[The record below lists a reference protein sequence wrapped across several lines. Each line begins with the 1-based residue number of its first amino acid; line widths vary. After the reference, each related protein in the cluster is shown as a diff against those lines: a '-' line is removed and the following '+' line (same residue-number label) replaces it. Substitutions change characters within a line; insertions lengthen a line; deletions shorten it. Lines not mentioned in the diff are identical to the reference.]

1 MKKSPDN
8 GKGKIFTIGY
18 EGASLVSL
26 IGVLRRNSVVLV
38 LDVRRDPYSRKAGFK
53 KRELEKALPAEG
65 IAYHHEPRLGVPKEI
80 RESFRG
86 NVDPSSFAAWYCSE
100 VLPVYPDLLE
110 ELAKL
115 VRLTPAV
122 LLCYEADPHRCHRSH
137 LALELSRLSGLRIKH
152 LSPFNLELTDGAF
165 RLGN

>member
-1 MKKSPDN
+1 MTESLY
-8 GKGKIFTIGY
+8 TIGY

-26 IGVLRRNSVVLV
+26 IAALRRNSAALV

-65 IAYHHEPRLGVPKEI
+65 IAYRHEPRLGVPKEI

-86 NVDPSSFAAWYCSE
+86 NVDPSSFAAWYRSE

-115 VRLTPAV
+115 VGSTPTV
-122 LLCYEADPHRCHRSH
+122 LLCYEADPRRCHRSH
-137 LALELSRLSGLRIKH
+137 LALELSRRSGLRVMH
-152 LSPFNLELTDGAF
+152 LSPFNLELNGGAF
-165 RLGN
+165 RLDN